1 METFANYIK
10 IAVSILVV
18 VNPIGNSPI
27 FLSVTEDQNE
37 KQRNK
42 TAFTTALAVAI
53 TLICSV
59 FFGERIL
66 KLFGI
71 DIPAFQVGAGILILL
86 MAISMLH
93 AKVTGSKHTPEE
105 AKEAEE
111 KENVAIVPLAIPLMA
126 GPGAMST
133 VILCSNQSTQWEHK
147 ILLVLIVILISVFV
161 WISLRMSTVIGKV
174 IGKTGINIATRLMGL
189 ILAAIAVEF
198 ISKGLKVLLP
208 GLS

>member
-1 METFANYIK
+1 MEDFASYLK

-18 VNPIGNSPI
+18 INPIGNSPI
-27 FLSVTEDQNE
+27 FLSVTEGQTE

-42 TAFTTALAVAI
+42 TARSTALAVAI
-53 TLICSV
+53 TLSCSV
-59 FFGERIL
+59 LFGERIL
-66 KLFGI
+66 KIFGI

-111 KENVAIVPLAIPLMA
+111 KDNVAIVPLAIPLLA

-133 VILCSNQSTQWEHK
+133 VILCANQSPQWSHR
-147 ILLVLIVILISVFV
+147 LWLVLIVVLLSVV
-161 WISLRMSTVIGKV
+161 IWISLRMSTAIGKV

-189 ILAAIAVEF
+189 ILSAIAIEF
-198 ISKGLKVLLP
+198 IVTGLKVLLP

>member
-1 METFANYIK
+1 MEDFASYLK

-18 VNPIGNSPI
+18 INPIGNSPI
-27 FLSVTEDQNE
+27 FLSVTEGQTE

-42 TAFTTALAVAI
+42 TARSTALAVAI
-53 TLICSV
+53 TLSCSV
-59 FFGERIL
+59 LFGEGIL
-66 KLFGI
+66 KIFGI

-111 KENVAIVPLAIPLMA
+111 KDNVAIVPLAIPLLA

-133 VILCSNQSTQWEHK
+133 VILCANQSSQWSHR
-147 ILLVLIVILISVFV
+147 LWLVLIVVLLSVV
-161 WISLRMSTVIGKV
+161 IWISLRMSTVIGKV

-189 ILAAIAVEF
+189 ILSAIAVEF
-198 ISKGLKVLLP
+198 IAKGLKVLLP